1 MKAEKR
7 KWTKWGITVLLVV
20 AGFFLCRI
28 LYTLLDDIFNGA
40 VVDWFEENYVIHE
53 WIDKTGMEWDGY
65 YRKSIDWPR
74 LKWSIF
80 WAFTVCTVV
89 WILVARGIYLAL
101 SARHREAVI
110 HSAGQMIRD
119 YMGQN
124 KEAAEVFPVDYAEIS
139 MQITEIKATMQQH
152 EQTLRAEAARKNDL
166 ITYLAHDLKT
176 PLTSVIGYLSLLEE
190 VPDMPL
196 EQKAKYVHI
205 TLDKALRLE
214 RLINEF
220 FEITRYNL
228 QQIILEKEKVDLAF
242 LLVQL
247 VDEFYPILSAHGN
260 TVSLETGAVP
270 AKTRNMDAA
279 QALPV
284 GEVQEDSLLIYG
296 DGEKLARVFNNIL
309 KNAVAYSYTG
319 TQIRIWCERV
329 GDSVNIYF
337 QNQGKTIPAHKL
349 DAIFEKFFRLEDA
362 RSSNTGGA
370 GLGLAIAREIVNMHG
385 GAITASS
392 EDEVTQFQVTLPV

>member
-228 QQIILEKEKVDLAF
+228 QQIILEKEKVD
-242 LLVQL
+242 Q
-247 VDEFYPILSAHGN
+247 IGRAH
-260 TVSLETGAVP
+260 V
-270 AKTRNMDAA
+270 
-279 QALPV
+279 
-284 GEVQEDSLLIYG
+284 
-296 DGEKLARVFNNIL
+296 
-309 KNAVAYSYTG
+309 
-319 TQIRIWCERV
+319 
-329 GDSVNIYF
+329 
-337 QNQGKTIPAHKL
+337 
-349 DAIFEKFFRLEDA
+349 
-362 RSSNTGGA
+362 
-370 GLGLAIAREIVNMHG
+370 
-385 GAITASS
+385 
-392 EDEVTQFQVTLPV
+392 